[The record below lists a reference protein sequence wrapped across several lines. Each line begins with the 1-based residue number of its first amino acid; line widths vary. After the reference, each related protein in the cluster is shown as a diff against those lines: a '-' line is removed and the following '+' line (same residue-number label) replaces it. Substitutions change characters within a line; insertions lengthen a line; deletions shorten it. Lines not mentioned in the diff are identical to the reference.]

1 MKKALQIGNIIA
13 LAVTVGLN
21 YFSNTRRIHQTT
33 ISEVSGKYENY
44 FTPAGYAFSIWGLIY
59 ILLAAF
65 VIYQA
70 QGLTGGRKINNTATA
85 IGAWFIISCLANCC
99 WLLVWLYEYTG
110 LSVIIMIVLL
120 FSLLMIIFRLNLD
133 LNEEPFKQKL
143 FVTWPFSIY
152 AGWISVALIAN
163 VSAWLTGI
171 GWDGFG
177 LSQITWS
184 IVMIAIGGCIYL
196 TVLLRRNLYAYLLTG
211 IWGLIAVGVANKEN
225 GMIYRAA
232 LIVSGLLFI
241 GCLVKIF
248 TGRKIL
254 SKSRG

>member
-1 MKKALQIGNIIA
+1 MKKTLQIGNIVA
-13 LAVTVGLN
+13 LAFTVGLN

-59 ILLAAF
+59 LLLAGF

-85 IGAWFIISCLANCC
+85 IGVWFIISCVANCC

-110 LSVIIMIVLL
+110 LSVIIMIILL
-120 FSLLMIIFRLNLD
+120 LSLLMIIFRLNLD
-133 LNEEPFKQKL
+133 MNEEPFKQKL

-152 AGWISVALIAN
+152 AGWITVALIAN
-163 VSAWLTGI
+163 ASAWLTGLD
-171 GWDGFG
+171 WNAFG
-177 LSQITWS
+177 LSQTTWS
-184 IVMIAIGGCIYL
+184 TVMIVIAGCIYL
-196 TVLLRRNLYAYLLTG
+196 IVLLRRNLYAYVFTG

-225 GMIYRAA
+225 GMIYPAA
-232 LIVSGLLFI
+232 LIVAGLLFVS
-241 GCLVKIF
+241 CLVKIF
-248 TGRKIL
+248 AGRKTL
-254 SKSRG
+254 SKSR